1 MKPAELAAV
10 LALAGLVVLVMRQR
24 QAPARVSGGA
34 PMPITETALDDDV
47 SAFRKPGTPGK
58 APAVFTKGDASK

>member
-34 PMPITETALDDDV
+34 PMPITETALDDV